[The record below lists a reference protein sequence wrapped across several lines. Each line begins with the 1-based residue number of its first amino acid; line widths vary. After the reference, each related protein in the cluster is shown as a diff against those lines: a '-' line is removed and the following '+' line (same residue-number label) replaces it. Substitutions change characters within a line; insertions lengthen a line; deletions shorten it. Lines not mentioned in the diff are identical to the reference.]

1 MRASPCCFV
10 LRCGRLLSRP
20 VLPSIRAPP
29 SSHFFASCPSCRF
42 FAANVQNIPVRG
54 ICMSGIIAVSFVLLG
69 YAAFCI
75 AFPQVTGSNAG
86 WLSWCWFAYLP
97 RTGIICALA
106 PIFRQLES
114 RKKIY
119 LAKRTLIPR
128 NEHLTPSLI
137 PYSRSIAVTDF
148 SVSADYRVTMPERAR
163 ANSRSKGS
171 TLTPEKWDIC
181 PIFAAS
187 VN

>member
-20 VLPSIRAPP
+20 VLPSIRALP

-69 YAAFCI
+69 SAAFCI

-114 RKKIY
+114 RKTIY
-119 LAKRTLIPR
+119 CRCGFQR
-128 NEHLTPSLI
+128 FCSLSC
-137 PYSRSIAVTDF
+137 YN
-148 SVSADYRVTMPERAR
+148 AR
-163 ANSRSKGS
+163 KS
-171 TLTPEKWDIC
+171 TC
-181 PIFAAS
+181 
-187 VN
+187 

>member
-1 MRASPCCFV
+1 MKQCGGALADALLRLYAVLKCAHRPAALCFGAAAFFLVPFCPLFSLPHPLTSLLLPASANQCSN
-10 LRCGRLLSRP
+10 GR
-20 VLPSIRAPP
+20 PSILAPP
-29 SSHFFASCPSCRF
+29 SSHSFTSCPSCRF

-69 YAAFCI
+69 SAAFCI

-119 LAKRTLIPR
+119 LA
-128 NEHLTPSLI
+128 
-137 PYSRSIAVTDF
+137 
-148 SVSADYRVTMPERAR
+148 
-163 ANSRSKGS
+163 
-171 TLTPEKWDIC
+171 
-181 PIFAAS
+181 
-187 VN
+187 

>member
-54 ICMSGIIAVSFVLLG
+54 ICMSGNIAVSFVLLG

-86 WLSWCWFAYLP
+86 WLSWRGFAYLP
-97 RTGIICALA
+97 RTGIFCALA
-106 PIFRQLES
+106 PIFQQLES
-114 RKKIY
+114 RKKVY

-128 NEHLTPSLI
+128 NEHLTPSCIPSISALLSLLI
-137 PYSRSIAVTDF
+137 
-148 SVSADYRVTMPERAR
+148 SAFLQLIVLQCLKKHVPTCVP
-163 ANSRSKGS
+163 KG
-171 TLTPEKWDIC
+171 LL
-181 PIFAAS
+181 
-187 VN
+187 